1 MKREKGHGG
10 KISESPPKGKRVAS
24 KSQIEREGEREKG
37 KEKRLTALRRVDE
50 RRLD

>member
-24 KSQIEREGEREKG
+24 KSQIEREREKG